1 MLVGITLLRQ
11 DVLVAELII
20 DCIIV
25 HAFKIAT
32 EQRIM

>member
-25 HAFKIAT
+25 HAFNIAT
-32 EQRIM
+32 EQRIE